1 MNSQQLACTNQPPS
15 SHEHRWREDAGSTGM
30 TGSEKYEHKL
40 TQPRLLTAEELIKRP
55 VPIGGT
61 GARFASLAHM
71 APWPCGIR
79 HQLHPCRHTNKH
91 QTYLHFP
98 GLTQEP
104 TSGSSDSNTS
114 FAKLS
119 FWPVEKHS
127 QRKSFGLGEHSLEL
141 RPIDVLSVALDCSS
155 YYTLSS

>member
-1 MNSQQLACTNQPPS
+1 
-15 SHEHRWREDAGSTGM
+15 M
-30 TGSEKYEHKL
+30 TGSEKYEHKS

-79 HQLHPCRHTNKH
+79 HQLHPCRHQQTSNLFALSWTNSA
-91 QTYLHFP
+91 
-98 GLTQEP
+98 
-104 TSGSSDSNTS
+104 TSGSSDPIRASL
-114 FAKLS
+114 KLS

-127 QRKSFGLGEHSLEL
+127 QRKFFGLGEHHLNHGPL
-141 RPIDVLSVALDCSS
+141 MH
-155 YYTLSS
+155 